1 MENKLTIQELLYS
14 RGLENIPN
22 IKLVRHTTKEF
33 DTSDDQPINREAF
46 IEYQKSQSKNRF
58 KDCKYIISFTATYGT
73 TARFIGVWEVKGYV
87 EIKKYING
95 SEEISYLYDLEEV
108 KKFEGIK
115 ERIIINW
122 GGSTVGWHQWIENI
136 KEVVEIQKTA
146 EMQKNF
152 KIKEFTDYLDF
163 TLNFTDLTEMV
174 KDKESYKTWHTVL
187 SAVAGIYLI
196 LDKST
201 GNKYVGSAYGTEG
214 ILGRWKT
221 YVNTNGSGGNLQ
233 LDSLI
238 KQDSSYAKNFQF
250 TILQTLSKTI
260 TPHETI
266 KKEINWKNK
275 LGTQAFGLN
284 SN

>member
-1 MENKLTIQELLYS
+1 
-14 RGLENIPN
+14 
-22 IKLVRHTTKEF
+22 
-33 DTSDDQPINREAF
+33 
-46 IEYQKSQSKNRF
+46 
-58 KDCKYIISFTATYGT
+58 
-73 TARFIGVWEVKGYV
+73 
-87 EIKKYING
+87 
-95 SEEISYLYDLEEV
+95 
-108 KKFEGIK
+108 
-115 ERIIINW
+115 
-122 GGSTVGWHQWIENI
+122 
-136 KEVVEIQKTA
+136 
-146 EMQKNF
+146 MQKNI

-163 TLNFTDLTEMV
+163 TLNFTDLVEMINK
-174 KDKESYKTWHTVL
+174 KDDYKTWHTVL

-221 YVNTNGSGGNLQ
+221 YVSTNGSGGNLQ
-233 LDSLI
+233 LDNLI
-238 KQDSSYAKNFQF
+238 KQDSSYARNFQF